1 MHSFHLIPQA
11 LTAAR
16 GVVCSNGMFL
26 RICSFLL
33 VLFVSGGWCQQE
45 SENRGQETGSANQ
58 LAGQAKQQPDSSQ
71 SVSDTAK
78 KTTTVEDQ
86 AKDTAS
92 ANRPEAVVVKDS
104 MSAAPASKRQ
114 DSTQPFLVIGFAPH
128 IVYENVAVVEVGLD
142 EYLSLKL
149 QKWGDNVTG
158 SGVAVGFLFP
168 VRLSLLM
175 AYYHAKATI
184 HWAMPKDSTIVQ
196 TFLTGTNEL
205 RIGVP
210 LIIYNV
216 PFEYVPMIG
225 MGLNNCAIGYFTSQG
240 KIRGGG
246 MEYYLFYMLGLTI
259 RQPFHVS
266 KRFYSMGLS
275 LDFER
280 ALTCDDGTKQRLVF
294 ALLLGL

>member
-1 MHSFHLIPQA
+1 MRSLHLIVQA
-11 LTAAR
+11 LTEAAGVAR
-16 GVVCSNGMFL
+16 GNRRRRRRFL
-26 RICSFLL
+26 CICWFLL
-33 VLFVSGGWCQQE
+33 VLGGSAVWCQQE
-45 SENRGQETGSANQ
+45 SEERRQETGSANQ
-58 LAGQAKQQPDSSQ
+58 LTGQAELQPDSSKAL
-71 SVSDTAK
+71 SETAK
-78 KTTTVEDQ
+78 KTTSAKDQ
-86 AKDTAS
+86 AGDTS
-92 ANRPEAVVVKDS
+92 HANAPKALAAKDS
-104 MSAAPASKRQ
+104 VAAA
-114 DSTQPFLVIGFAPH
+114 PFLVIGFAPH
-128 IVYENVAVVEVGLD
+128 IVYENVAVVEIGLD
-142 EYLSLKL
+142 EYLSVKL

-158 SGVAVGFLFP
+158 SGIAVGFLLP
-168 VRLSLLM
+168 VRLSFLM

-184 HWAMPKDSTIVQ
+184 HWAMPKDSSIVQ

-205 RIGVP
+205 RIGAP

-225 MGLNNCAIGYFTSQG
+225 LGLNNCAIGYFSSQG

-246 MEYYLFYMLGLTI
+246 MEYYLFYSVGLTI

-275 LDFER
+275 MDFER

>member
-1 MHSFHLIPQA
+1 MRSFHLIVQA
-11 LTAAR
+11 FTAAR
-16 GVVCSNGMFL
+16 GVASGNRRRRRFL
-26 RICSFLL
+26 RICLFLL
-33 VLFVSGGWCQQE
+33 VLSGSAGWCQQE
-45 SENRGQETGSANQ
+45 SEERRQETGSANQ
-58 LAGQAKQQPDSSQ
+58 LTGQAELQPDTSPQALSE
-71 SVSDTAK
+71 TAK
-78 KTTTVEDQ
+78 ETTS
-86 AKDTAS
+86 AKDQSRDTS
-92 ANRPEAVVVKDS
+92 HANAPKALAAKDS
-104 MSAAPASKRQ
+104 LAAA
-114 DSTQPFLVIGFAPH
+114 PFLVIGFAPH

-158 SGVAVGFLFP
+158 SGIAVGFLLP
-168 VRLSLLM
+168 VRLSFLM

-184 HWAMPKDSTIVQ
+184 HWAMPKDSSIVQ

-205 RIGVP
+205 RIGAP
-210 LIIYNV
+210 LIISNM

-225 MGLNNCAIGYFTSQG
+225 MGLNNCAIGYFNSQG

-246 MEYYLFYMLGLTI
+246 MEYYLFYSLGLTI
-259 RQPFHVS
+259 RQPFHIS

-275 LDFER
+275 MDFER